1 MIGLEISVSQLQMYL
16 CVFVRV
22 AAIMM
27 SIPLFDGKT
36 LPTVFKAGF
45 ALCLSLIIFPLA
57 EPASLPVVTSELA
70 LAIGIF
76 SEVMLGVAIGMI
88 VRAIFAGVQLA
99 GQLAGYQMGMAI
111 ANVLDPATSDQVPL
125 LSQFYNIFA
134 MLIFV
139 SINAHFWFFNAL
151 VESFQL
157 VPPFGFH
164 FGGTFMEYLIHVS
177 GQIFVTGIKIGAPI
191 ITVLLLTSVS
201 FGLIART
208 VPQMNVFIV
217 AMPLKI
223 AVGMLFIAFSLPF
236 LSTYL
241 NQLFS
246 EAGIRMLELL
256 ATRK

>member
-1 MIGLEISVSQLQMYL
+1 MIGIEISASQLQTFL
-16 CVFVRV
+16 FIFVRV

-27 SIPLFDGKT
+27 SIPLFDSKT
-36 LPTVFKAGF
+36 LPVVFKAGF
-45 ALCLSLIIFPLA
+45 ALCLSMVIYPLA
-57 EPASLPVVTSELA
+57 DPAPMAVMDNELT
-70 LAIGIF
+70 LVIGIF
-76 SEVMLGVAIGMI
+76 SEVMLGVAVGMI
-88 VRAIFAGVQLA
+88 VRTIFAGVQLA
-99 GQLAGYQMGMAI
+99 GQLAGYQMGLAI

-125 LSQFYNIFA
+125 LSQVYNIFA

-139 SINAHFWFFNAL
+139 SINAHYWFFNAL
-151 VESFQL
+151 VESFRL

-164 FGGTFMEYLIHVS
+164 FNGTIIEYLIQVS

-201 FGLIART
+201 FGLVART
-208 VPQMNVFIV
+208 VPQMNIFIV

-236 LSTYL
+236 LATYL

-246 EAGIRMLELL
+246 EAGVQILELL
-256 ATRK
+256 ATQK

>member
-1 MIGLEISVSQLQMYL
+1 MIGLEISTPQLQTFL
-16 CVFVRV
+16 FVFVRV

-27 SIPLFDGKT
+27 SIPLFDSKT
-36 LPTVFKAGF
+36 LPTLFKAGF
-45 ALCLSLIIFPLA
+45 ALCLSMVIYPLA
-57 EPASLPVVTSELA
+57 DPTVMAVETSELT
-70 LAIGIF
+70 LVVGIF
-76 SEVMLGVAIGMI
+76 SEVMLGVAVGLI
-88 VRAIFAGVQLA
+88 VRTIFAGVQLA

-125 LSQFYNIFA
+125 LSQVYNIFA

-139 SINAHFWFFNAL
+139 SINAHYWFFNAL
-151 VESFQL
+151 VESFRL
-157 VPPFGFH
+157 VPPFGFQ
-164 FGGTFMEYLIHVS
+164 FDGPFLQYLIQVS

-236 LSTYL
+236 LAAYL

-246 EAGIRMLELL
+246 DTGIQMLELL
-256 ATRK
+256 ATQK